1 MVIHYLLSSFYFF
14 QVFLLSNHQRYRWQC
29 QKEMPKIF
37 ISTWR
42 EQCLPHDLYRLL
54 HFSPGAFRISH
65 QKGGWVMMTKHI
77 KNRNDHDNC
86 HIIFYLFKKSRRW
99 RKKSKVARN
108 FHHHHATPPQK
119 NNPSGKFNFEK
130 KFKKNDDIVWK
141 LRFPNF
147 PRWGWTHFYTW
158 IYFTFKK
165 AAIQSNPFF
174 LNLIFQPSLLRWSG
188 IPFRQLHVVHNP
200 PWFISLGSIYI
211 LRCGWGPPWP
221 SVKCYGSTTVQAPPT
236 LCRVSVASSI
246 AKVDR
251 LIPKPIFF
259 SFSFS
264 TRNQKKNLLHVVI
277 MVQAKFPPPHYLLKK

>member
-29 QKEMPKIF
+29 QKEMPKNIH

-54 HFSPGAFRISH
+54 HFAPGAFRISH

-130 KFKKNDDIVWK
+130 KIKKWRHRVKIAFSQFSA
-141 LRFPNF
+141 L
-147 PRWGWTHFYTW
+147 GM
-158 IYFTFKK
+158 
-165 AAIQSNPFF
+165 NPFLY
-174 LNLIFQPSLLRWSG
+174 LNIFH
-188 IPFRQLHVVHNP
+188 F
-200 PWFISLGSIYI
+200 
-211 LRCGWGPPWP
+211 
-221 SVKCYGSTTVQAPPT
+221 
-236 LCRVSVASSI
+236 
-246 AKVDR
+246 
-251 LIPKPIFF
+251 
-259 SFSFS
+259 
-264 TRNQKKNLLHVVI
+264 
-277 MVQAKFPPPHYLLKK
+277 